1 MVATL
6 STSVWLSLHTLR
18 GSPFGDFGLEEII
31 TCVAL
36 FNRGIKA
43 CETGR
48 LYMAKQVA
56 HSKLLG
62 ISLNNHA
69 ACGTNVENATLDE
82 QLSRAE
88 KNVTQLLLILSSRH
102 G

>member
-6 STSVWLSLHTLR
+6 STFVGLSLRTLR
-18 GSPFGDFGLEEII
+18 GSLFGDFGSEELI

-36 FNRGIKA
+36 LNREIKA
-43 CETGR
+43 CGTGR
-48 LYMAKQVA
+48 LHMAKQVA

-62 ISLNNHA
+62 ISLNHA
-69 ACGTNVENATLDE
+69 ACGTNVDNATLDE
-82 QLSRAE
+82 QSSRAE